1 MAAGGDGVTDDL
13 TPMGYE
19 DDAPYVRLTRE
30 RIQLQRERDQA
41 RQQLRSLWATVV
53 ELGQSL
59 VADDAQPRVV
69 DAARL
74 IEWATECLVDSAA
87 DMTHDTQLAHSV
99 ARELWATV
107 GATDYAE
114 WLQIHY
120 NYPDGGE
127 TYD

>member
-1 MAAGGDGVTDDL
+1 MSDDL
-13 TPMGYE
+13 SPMGYD

-30 RIQLQRERDQA
+30 RLHLQRERDYA
-41 RQQLRSLWATVV
+41 RQQLRGLWASIV

-59 VADDAQPRVV
+59 LADDAQPRVV

-87 DMTHDTQLAHSV
+87 DMAHDTQLAHDV
-99 ARELWATV
+99 ARDLWATV
-107 GATDYAE
+107 GAKDYAE
-114 WLQIHY
+114 WLQIEY

-127 TYD
+127 Q